1 MEACNASHYD
11 GATACAEAVIMAYQH
26 FRGKRPKMI
35 LSPTLNPMYRQT
47 IRTYTQG
54 YDDLNLIGDEV
65 TGIPSGNPDSLIA
78 QIDEQTSLILVQYPD
93 FLGNIYD
100 YSKLI
105 QKAHEMGALVAISVN
120 PIALGLLKTP
130 GEMGADIVVGE
141 GQPLGIP
148 LSYGG
153 PYLGI
158 FATKKEYIRKI
169 SGRLVGETVDS
180 TGKRAYVLTLTA
192 REQHI
197 RREKASSNICTN
209 QGLLALAS
217 TIYLSLVGKS
227 GLKKVAELNYQKAHY
242 AADQITQ
249 IPGFSICSTQPFFN
263 EFAVCCPAPAGEIL
277 THLLDHGI
285 IAGFDLGSVFP
296 EMKNYLLVAVTEMN
310 TREEIDI
317 LCEVLGEVKHV

>member
-1 MEACNASHYD
+1 
-11 GATACAEAVIMAYQH
+11 
-26 FRGKRPKMI
+26 
-35 LSPTLNPMYRQT
+35 
-47 IRTYTQG
+47 
-54 YDDLNLIGDEV
+54 
-65 TGIPSGNPDSLIA
+65 
-78 QIDEQTSLILVQYPD
+78 
-93 FLGNIYD
+93 
-100 YSKLI
+100 
-105 QKAHEMGALVAISVN
+105 
-120 PIALGLLKTP
+120 
-130 GEMGADIVVGE
+130 
-141 GQPLGIP
+141 
-148 LSYGG
+148 
-153 PYLGI
+153 
-158 FATKKEYIRKI
+158 
-169 SGRLVGETVDS
+169 
-180 TGKRAYVLTLTA
+180 VLTLTA